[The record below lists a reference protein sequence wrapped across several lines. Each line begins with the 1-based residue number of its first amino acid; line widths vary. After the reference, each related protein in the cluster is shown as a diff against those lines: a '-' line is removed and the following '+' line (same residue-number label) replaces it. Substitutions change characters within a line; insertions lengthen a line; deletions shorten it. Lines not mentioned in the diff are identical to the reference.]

1 MLRALVGASAV
12 LNGVA
17 YLEDGKGLAFWSWAA
32 GMVAMLAG
40 ACLLAG
46 FLTSE
51 FSALIALDAF
61 ALALSWLQ
69 PPGPHGLPG
78 LLPGIQVIA
87 LAVVVALLGPGALSV
102 DARLFGMREI
112 VIARSDRPEE

>member
-1 MLRALVGASAV
+1 
-12 LNGVA
+12 
-17 YLEDGKGLAFWSWAA
+17 
-32 GMVAMLAG
+32 MVTMLAG

-51 FSALIALDAF
+51 CSALVAADALCIAF
-61 ALALSWLQ
+61 SWLQ
-69 PPGPHGLPG
+69 PPGPLGLPG
-78 LLPGIQVIA
+78 VLHGVQVIV

-112 VIARSDRPEE
+112 VIARSEQPEE